1 MSHIDPK
8 PPPPPGPS
16 TESSEPL
23 VEPLERKLFELYVGE
38 WARSQR
44 KTNDKMESLEDINEK
59 LNRLNSLLAKL
70 GKLQA
75 QVGESGDAKK
85 LVEALNKDPG
95 LIYQINQD
103 IKQAELPEPAFRNSV
118 GSVSEKWDKHNPKV
132 YDPTFELTLR
142 VQVLKDLGER
152 DWPAIQWWFKN
163 KLNLQP
169 SQMQNVTD
177 AQWKSLA
184 NELISPAR
192 AGQTQLIVR
201 SPAPANNTIGSLGWA
216 AYSSTEL
223 NRDFAVK
230 YNEAHASLVYGGL
243 TTSHTGADLYGA
255 VQIVKSEIT
264 NLSNRLQSATTAVNQ
279 SMQVTTAIMSAIT
292 DVIQK
297 MFDAKSKTLN

>member
-1 MSHIDPK
+1 MSDIELK
-8 PPPPPGPS
+8 PPPPPGSSTAPS
-16 TESSEPL
+16 ES
-23 VEPLERKLFELYVGE
+23 VEPKLFKLYVGE
-38 WARSQR
+38 WARSQK
-44 KTNDKMESLEDINEK
+44 KTNDKIQSLEDINKK
-59 LNRLNSLLAKL
+59 LNLLNSALAKL

-103 IKQAELPEPAFRNSV
+103 IKQAELPEPAFRNSE
-118 GSVSEKWDKHNPKV
+118 GSVSEKWDTHNPRV
-132 YDPTFELTLR
+132 YDPNFELTLR
-142 VQVLKDLGER
+142 VRVLKDLGER
-152 DWPAIQWWFKN
+152 DWPAIQWWFNN

-177 AQWKSLA
+177 SQWKDLA
-184 NELISPAR
+184 NQMLSPVP
-192 AGQTQLIVR
+192 AGQTQLIVP
-201 SPAPANNTIGSLGWA
+201 SPLPADNTIGSLGWA
-216 AYSSTEL
+216 WYSAAEL
-223 NRDFAVK
+223 NRDFALRF
-230 YNEAHASLVYGGL
+230 NEAHASRVSGGL

-292 DVIQK
+292 DVTQK
-297 MFDAKSKTLN
+297 IFDAKSKALN